1 MRRRAGEHR
10 GLDLDRHRRRPL
22 GHQPRA
28 PYDRVITACAVR
40 RVPHAWPRQT
50 RPGGV
55 ILTTLGSWPH
65 GAGLAKVTVGA
76 DGTAVGRIVRPVSF
90 IQDHAQAQPPVTGDL
105 AARAACAD
113 SEREVRVPPPSWTSG
128 LRPYSPSCPSRTRS
142 SSTPVRQR
150 ASSGRTR
157 SPRPRVLRRVHFR
170 RDRPQPAELCG
181 SAGPSGSGT
190 RSRRSCSPGGAGS
203 PGIDAVRPG
212 GVTEAAHHYW
222 LDGASA
228 PPLRWE
234 HAMR

>member
-1 MRRRAGEHR
+1 M
-10 GLDLDRHRRRPL
+10 
-22 GHQPRA
+22 
-28 PYDRVITACAVR
+28 ITACAVR

-55 ILTTLGSWPH
+55 ILTTLRSWPH

-76 DGTAVGRIVRPVSF
+76 DGTTVGRIVRPVSF
-90 IQDHAQAQPPVTGDL
+90 MQDHAQAQPPVTGDL

-150 ASSGRTR
+150 ASSGRTC

-170 RDRPQPAELCG
+170 RTGLSRLSCAAARARPALGPGRGGPARLAARG
-181 SAGPSGSGT
+181 VRASTPYGRAG
-190 RSRRSCSPGGAGS
+190 
-203 PGIDAVRPG
+203 
-212 GVTEAAHHYW
+212 
-222 LDGASA
+222 
-228 PPLRWE
+228 
-234 HAMR
+234 